1 MNRRGLILSVLALGV
16 AGFGGAT
23 WFATRPGPVAEAEP
37 VAPELAEAMI
47 RPYSPILGPAEAPVT
62 IVEFFDPACEACR
75 AFHPIVKDIMA
86 EHGDAVRVV
95 IRYTPFHGA
104 ASEEAIRVLE
114 AARKLHYVPDSR
126 AAAMRSGE
134 NREIGFVI
142 NQFANPFNAEVVS
155 GAVDLLDGEGYL
167 VSILDTRDDAARQ
180 SRQLEAFIRNGRGG
194 LMWVP
199 ALDTPEETV
208 ALLRA
213 QGIPTVTFLRP
224 AGDDFDHVGVRN
236 AVATDAATRH
246 LVDLGH
252 RHIAYLG
259 GTGMTAVRRRRIA
272 GYERALAAQDLGPAI
287 VWPSIDT
294 KRAGME
300 AMLELYRTH
309 PKVTAV
315 VCNGDMVAL
324 GACLGLVKAGLQ
336 PGKDVSVIGFD
347 DIEDASVATPPL
359 TTMAVSP
366 QKLGR
371 KLAQVLLNRIREPE
385 MPVSLSEVFAELVIR
400 ETTGPAPQPSD
411 AAASARAR

>member
-1 MNRRGLILSVLALGV
+1 MAGKPTLRSVAQEAGVSIPTVSQVMRGTGRISEQ
-16 AGFGGAT
+16 
-23 WFATRPGPVAEAEP
+23 TRE
-37 VAPELAEAMI
+37 
-47 RPYSPILGPAEAPVT
+47 
-62 IVEFFDPACEACR
+62 
-75 AFHPIVKDIMA
+75 K
-86 EHGDAVRVV
+86 
-95 IRYTPFHGA
+95 
-104 ASEEAIRVLE
+104 VLE

-400 ETTGPAPQPSD
+400 ETTGPAPQPSN
-411 AAASARAR
+411 AASSTRAR